1 MWMCRRSK
9 SQENG
14 RQGRR
19 PGSCNKIAL
28 SQGLAGQ
35 FPVPYFKI
43 FVSLGR
49 KEAGINGLPIWHV
62 FCACISPVIY
72 RRDAQRGNSARTI
85 HPMMTGRA
93 RFVLRRRAKCPDAT
107 SDFSK
112 PCAKLESI
120 TLASARRAG
129 DHARRRRTLWG
140 ARFDEG

>member
-19 PGSCNKIAL
+19 PGSCYKIAL

-35 FPVPYFKI
+35 FSVSYFKI

-62 FCACISPVIY
+62 FCACVSSVIY
-72 RRDAQRGNSARTI
+72 RRNAQRGNSARTI
-85 HPMMTGRA
+85 HPKMTGREHL
-93 RFVLRRRAKCPDAT
+93 VLRRRAECPDT
-107 SDFSK
+107 PSDVSK
-112 PCAKLESI
+112 TVAKLE
-120 TLASARRAG
+120 
-129 DHARRRRTLWG
+129 
-140 ARFDEG
+140 